1 MVVWIFA
8 IATIALLVVM
18 IQNLLLYQRRFNEIR
33 IRQDPVRRRIENHYS
48 EMENVC
54 NRIEDAVVSGQEEIG
69 LAIDHLHKQRDALTQ
84 AMSQLQAQADSAD
97 PPSESEGDE
106 WMLEVAVA
114 SEPDPHALLR
124 KAQSSYEQ
132 IELSIRELEKDAT
145 NISRNMERIE
155 VKMRR
160 KSSAELQE
168 AAKDEDED
176 EHEDGE

>member
-1 MVVWIFA
+1 MVWVFA
-8 IATIALLVVM
+8 IATIALLAVM
-18 IQNLLLYQRRFNEIR
+18 IQILLLYQRRFNEIR

-48 EMENVC
+48 EMENGC
-54 NRIEDAVVSGQEEIG
+54 NRIEDAVVSGQEEID
-69 LAIDHLHKQRDALTQ
+69 LAIDHLHEQRDALTQ

-124 KAQSSYEQ
+124 KAQSCYEQ
-132 IELSIRELEKDAT
+132 IEVSIRELEKDAT

-168 AAKDEDED
+168 AAKDEDE
-176 EHEDGE
+176 HEDGE

>member
-8 IATIALLVVM
+8 IATIALLVVI
-18 IQNLLLYQRRFNEIR
+18 IQLMLLYQRRFNEIR

-48 EMENVC
+48 EMENGC

-114 SEPDPHALLR
+114 SEPDPFNERGYGPTRSWTVAWTNATEHPSR
-124 KAQSSYEQ
+124 GSEITSSP
-132 IELSIRELEKDAT
+132 KP
-145 NISRNMERIE
+145 
-155 VKMRR
+155 V
-160 KSSAELQE
+160 
-168 AAKDEDED
+168 
-176 EHEDGE
+176 

>member
-1 MVVWIFA
+1 MAVWIFA
-8 IATIALLVVM
+8 VATIALLVVM
-18 IQNLLLYQRRFNEIR
+18 IQIMLLYQRRFSEII

-48 EMENVC
+48 EMENGC

-114 SEPDPHALLR
+114 GESDPHALLR

-132 IELSIRELEKDAT
+132 IKVSIRELEKDAT
-145 NISRNMERIE
+145 NISRNMERID

-168 AAKDEDED
+168 AAKDKD

>member
-1 MVVWIFA
+1 
-8 IATIALLVVM
+8 
-18 IQNLLLYQRRFNEIR
+18 
-33 IRQDPVRRRIENHYS
+33 
-48 EMENVC
+48 MEKGC

-124 KAQSSYEQ
+124 N
-132 IELSIRELEKDAT
+132 D
-145 NISRNMERIE
+145 

-160 KSSAELQE
+160 KFSAELQE
-168 AAKDEDED
+168 AAKDEDE
-176 EHEDGE
+176 HEDGE